1 MLRAFFKNITNL
13 NGEMLGSAELKV
25 NSGTISDD
33 LLSKATSS
41 FELVSIPPVIENG
54 NVIGIYDEYGQILFT
69 GIINSVEGQSVTASN
84 ILAIFDDVWRYYDP
98 ALNTTIEDCIEDILI
113 RDYKNSSDTLVS
125 TIFNQF
131 TLQKISSTSGNLG
144 LMGNNYTVNMY
155 DYIMSLYNTYDILLD
170 IYIPPS
176 NGQSIIRIGKPTFG
190 TIKIGNNTNAIK
202 NIQITKEVQETNRL
216 VIYDGYGLLRGI
228 WYATPS
234 GITQDASAL
243 DRITKVKSEIVFSD
257 LPDAEL
263 STIVAEHLSDKI
275 YNHKITCELLIKN
288 SLYNY
293 KDFTLGTNIQVFFDG
308 EYYDSVLT
316 GYSYGFDNRGVLEY
330 MTLTMGKVR
339 YSLADKLKIQK
350 QEIGQIQNV
359 QNYQVYVKQYVDREI
374 GEISSTVASVE
385 ESTSTIT
392 NMLYDT
398 NAPSLAKVYGP
409 NDRYFSSVNNASY
422 IECTYISIDDAP
434 RPTIN
439 YGVNINVIQT
449 IPSGRVRAIAWPNL
463 TLTAG
468 TTYTVSCYARV
479 STANTGGN
487 IGVYFCYGANPYADA
502 GYSETYYATSTDW
515 TRFSWTFTAD
525 STYFN
530 ESGKT
535 LIYVGMFALSGTTAG
550 GIDICNYFLQT
561 GEPSGIDTKGSAI
574 YQLPSDLAVLNGNV
588 SDNTEQIQRVES
600 HVNTV
605 QQTAE
610 GNTRT
615 ISAVREDIG
624 NNYWTITETQ
634 TKINEKADSITTT
647 FSNSVTNA
655 ITGEKQRVDTMIRES
670 GDGIAIGKSGN
681 KIEGRFDND
690 SLDFVDTQDNDK
702 KLAWV
707 DANEGLGG
715 SALAVGDPSNIGNRW
730 RIFTRQSG
738 THLTFT
744 RHS

>member
-98 ALNTTIEDCIEDILI
+98 ALDTTIEDCIEDILI

-263 STIVAEHLSDKI
+263 PTIVAEHLSDKI

-339 YSLADKLKIQK
+339 YSLADKLKVQK

-359 QNYQVYVKQYVDREI
+359 QNEQVYVKQYVDRKV
-374 GEISSTVASVE
+374 GEIAQTVSGVQETVFGNPDDPDSTGLQGTVTQLSQRTQNLEGFRDTVSTTYATQTALNDVNTTL
-385 ESTSTIT
+385 STSIAQTSNSLTTTISEVRT
-392 NMLYDT
+392 TVDEQGEHVSKL
-398 NAPSLAKVYGP
+398 
-409 NDRYFSSVNNASY
+409 
-422 IECTYISIDDAP
+422 ETYIRETSRGLEISKNTED
-434 RPTIN
+434 IN
-439 YGVNINVIQT
+439 MVLENNELGFYQGE
-449 IPSGRVRAIAWPNL
+449 
-463 TLTAG
+463 
-468 TTYTVSCYARV
+468 
-479 STANTGGN
+479 GGN
-487 IGVYFCYGANPYADA
+487 
-502 GYSETYYATSTDW
+502 AT
-515 TRFSWTFTAD
+515 
-525 STYFN
+525 
-530 ESGKT
+530 
-535 LIYVGMFALSGTTAG
+535 
-550 GIDICNYFLQT
+550 
-561 GEPSGIDTKGSAI
+561 
-574 YQLPSDLAVLNGNV
+574 
-588 SDNTEQIQRVES
+588 
-600 HVNTV
+600 
-605 QQTAE
+605 
-610 GNTRT
+610 
-615 ISAVREDIG
+615 
-624 NNYWTITETQ
+624 
-634 TKINEKADSITTT
+634 
-647 FSNSVTNA
+647 
-655 ITGEKQRVDTMIRES
+655 
-670 GDGIAIGKSGN
+670 
-681 KIEGRFDND
+681 
-690 SLDFVDTQDNDK
+690 
-702 KLAWV
+702 KLAWLS
-707 DANEGLGG
+707 ANEGLGAP
-715 SALAVGDPSNIGNRW
+715 ALSVGDATTARNRW
-730 RIFTRQSG
+730 RIFTRQDG

-744 RHS
+744 RHN